1 MSIKLFH
8 YSEKSGSVLSAI
20 GHRDYTLEQALKLK
34 KDFLKKHPNGKF
46 EIIYK

>member
-8 YSEKSGSVLSAI
+8 YSENPGLFFSYRT
-20 GHRDYTLEQALKLK
+20 HRDYTLEQALKLK